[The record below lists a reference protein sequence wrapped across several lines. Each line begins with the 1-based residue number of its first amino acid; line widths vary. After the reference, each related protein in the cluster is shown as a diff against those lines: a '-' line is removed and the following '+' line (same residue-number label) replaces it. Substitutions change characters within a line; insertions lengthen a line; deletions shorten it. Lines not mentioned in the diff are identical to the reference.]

1 MPAHPTRR
9 GLLALLTL
17 LLLITAVTA
26 PAFARNRYE
35 IRDDLEGDPG
45 DGVLKPAKPVDLV
58 LPQTVIVVE
67 GTTGRSGWC
76 LPFFLLPSG
85 LPGLPAVF
93 VLPVPVRDG
102 GAAWWLPSQD
112 RPSAGRWHDAR

>member
-17 LLLITAVTA
+17 LLLFTAVTA

-35 IRDDLEGDPG
+35 MTDDLEGDPG
-45 DGVLKPAKPVDLV
+45 DGVLKPAKPALL
-58 LPQTVIVVE
+58 LPQTVVVAD
-67 GTTGRSGWC
+67 GTTGRGAWC
-76 LPFFLLPSG
+76 LPVFVLPSG

-93 VLPVPVRDG
+93 MLPVPFRDG
-102 GAAWWLPSQD
+102 GAAWWLRSQD
-112 RPSAGRWHDAR
+112 LPSAGRWHDAR